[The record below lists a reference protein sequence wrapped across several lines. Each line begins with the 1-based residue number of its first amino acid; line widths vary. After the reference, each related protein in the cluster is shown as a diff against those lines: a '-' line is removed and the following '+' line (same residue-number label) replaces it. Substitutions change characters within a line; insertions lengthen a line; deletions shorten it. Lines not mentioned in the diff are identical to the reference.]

1 MQYMTQGI
9 KAPRGVATPRQ
20 QLKQAPGAKGGVV
33 QAQGVR
39 GRKDLGQQ
47 TMASRKSQ
55 GIVPVQTVEYG
66 LPQAGL
72 PPQTSA
78 QQAMVNTAGPGLLQ
92 QIGQRDR

>member
-9 KAPRGVATPRQ
+9 KAPRGAATPRQ
-20 QLKQAPGAKGGVV
+20 QLKQTPGAKGGVV
-33 QAQGVR
+33 RAQSVG

-55 GIVPVQTVEYG
+55 GLVPVQTVEYG

-78 QQAMVNTAGPGLLQ
+78 QQAMVNNAGPGLLQ